1 MSVSTRALQSF
12 LVDSFKLL
20 AQAFE
25 ILHATEKC
33 WADGMAVDPQDIR
46 KFFHRVHTLKG
57 TSTMIPGGDFIVSA
71 LTTLEDQVFSRS
83 FEDVAAD
90 WSWIPFAKKRLEL
103 SKRALIALKER
114 MVTEPTPMVPKDY
127 GIVAKVILSN
137 ESFLVWFPNSSL
149 TRVISPEE
157 IQGQEKLC
165 LQGEWVPV
173 LGRSSPSE
181 TFKIPFGLGVRFEGR
196 QLVLAVHEFV
206 HLTGWREA
214 SQVGAREGISFL
226 MHYAKQEAAKESSQ
240 PKAA

>member
-20 AQAFE
+20 AQAYE
-25 ILHATEKC
+25 ILTATEKA
-33 WADGMAVDPQDIR
+33 WADGVAVDPEEIR

-71 LTTLEDQVFSRS
+71 LTTLEDQVFSRP
-83 FEDVAAD
+83 FAEVAAD

-114 MVTEPTPMVPKDY
+114 MVTTPTPMVPQDY
-127 GIVAKVILSN
+127 GIVAKVVLSD

-165 LQGEWVPV
+165 LSGEWVPV
-173 LGRSSPSE
+173 LGRSSSPE
-181 TFKIPFGLGVRFEGR
+181 TFRIPFGLGVRFEGR
-196 QLVLAVHEFV
+196 QLVLAVQEFV
-206 HLTGWREA
+206 QLTGWREA

-226 MHYAKQEAAKESSQ
+226 MHYANRNQKQPSEAA
-240 PKAA
+240 